1 MKIEV
6 LLLAALE
13 RAEVDLKKKAYVLI
27 TVSGGE
33 LESVMRNLSKMP
45 EVLSVEGISG
55 HADLVVI
62 VVGEDLEALQRFILT
77 SLRGIEGVQS
87 TETWIVMAPQPET
100 WTKDEIES
108 YIQACEETELMA
120 IKILL
125 EKGRG
130 VMVQELIDEL
140 AERLSD
146 ENFDVHSLT
155 VTLTNMTR
163 RAQYEYRRENIIEFE
178 EDEGFFLDEKY
189 LDILKEVLE

>member
-1 MKIEV
+1 M
-6 LLLAALE
+6 
-13 RAEVDLKKKAYVLI
+13 KKKAYVLI

-33 LESVMRNLSKMP
+33 LESVMRTLSKMP
-45 EVLSVEGISG
+45 EVLAVEGISG

-62 VVGEDLEALQRFILT
+62 VTGEDLEALQRFILT

-100 WTKDEIES
+100 WTKEEIES
-108 YIQACEETELMA
+108 YVKDCGKTELMA

-140 AERLSD
+140 ADRLSD
-146 ENFDVHSLT
+146 ESFDVHSLT
-155 VTLTNMTR
+155 VTLTNMMR

-189 LDILKEVLE
+189 VDVLREVLGSSPQ